1 MFRTFWEFLKS
12 LGPSAIVYG
21 AIALVCAGGAGFL
34 AAEALGIGSQ
44 EPAQTI
50 TISAGEGAT
59 GPTGPAGSAGPAGP
73 QGDPGPKGDPG
84 AKGENGTPGAPG
96 TIGAIGP
103 PGPKGDT
110 GPAGPVGG
118 TTCPTGFSNGYLVIN
133 HPGGQVTLFTCLKN

>member
-50 TISAGEGAT
+50 TISAGVGAT
-59 GPTGPAGSAGPAGP
+59 GPTGPAGP
-73 QGDPGPKGDPG
+73 QGDPGPKGENG
-84 AKGENGTPGAPG
+84 AKGEPGAPG
-96 TIGAIGP
+96 EPGVAGAVGP

-110 GPAGPVGG
+110 GPTGPVGG
-118 TTCPTGFSNGYLVIN
+118 TTCPTGFSNSYLVIN